1 MNKKTILTI
10 VLTLIILLGINEAFK
25 ANVRTTA
32 MNDLNA
38 AWPTLKKDSDKV
50 AALVATRTTLAQNK
64 SWFGFFNSFANEDE
78 PPLLE
83 EDGGGNS
90 CLNRG
95 GSAACYGRP
104 EPNVETSWT
113 WRMPTANVE
122 STWIWQDP
130 TTGEWRPGGGQ

>member
-1 MNKKTILTI
+1 MNKKIILTI
-10 VLTLIILLGINEAFK
+10 ILTLIFVIGVNETIK
-25 ANVRTTA
+25 ANTRSTA
-32 MNDLNA
+32 IKDLNA
-38 AWPTLKKDSDKV
+38 AWSALNKDSDKV

-64 SWFGFFNSFANEDE
+64 SWFGFLNSFADEDE

-104 EPNVETSWT
+104 EPNVETT
-113 WRMPTANVE
+113 WV
-122 STWIWQDP
+122 WQNP